1 MADVSVDVP
10 VKKGWGGRRA
20 GAGRK
25 PDPNAGRTKVT
36 TVVLTE
42 ELISKLHDLGGS
54 RWIREQIKENWMAKN
69 IKATSTSD
77 FYKNEP
83 EESPTKIPFVEAGK
97 KPKSL
102 NLSELLI
109 KDPEHTFFCLA
120 PDESMGA
127 AGIRK
132 GDLLVVDSK
141 AEPQSGCIVLVR
153 YGDEITIRR
162 YLAFNSIVTLKSE
175 PENGYSFPFK
185 KDNPTWHLLGVV
197 TSAVNNHL
205 AHR

>member
-1 MADVSVDVP
+1 MSVEVP

-54 RWIREQIKENWMAKN
+54 RWVREQIKENWMARN
-69 IKATSTSD
+69 LKATSTSE
-77 FYKNEP
+77 FYKHEP
-83 EESPTKIPFVEAGK
+83 DTDEKKIPYMEDGK
-97 KPKSL
+97 ETKSL

-109 KDPEHTFFCLA
+109 KDPESTFFCVA

-132 GDLLVVDSK
+132 GDLLIVDSK
-141 AEPQSGCIVLVR
+141 TEPVTGCIVLVR
-153 YGDEITIRR
+153 YGDEVTIRR

-175 PENGYSFPFK
+175 PANGYTFPFK